1 MKYSGPQ
8 PLVKQDNE
16 SVANGADGTRQEPR
30 QEETRKNKESVP
42 MRGDARKLHERSVG
56 VPDFLLLLGYLRA
69 QGLVFLLQGLCL
81 ALLLLQN
88 PTTALTGQR

>member
-16 SVANGADGTRQEPR
+16 SAAR

-42 MRGDARKLHERSVG
+42 MRGDARKLHEHSVG

-88 PTTALTGQR
+88 PTTALTGQRQQY